1 MSQNIDESLG
11 PGDIFWVL
19 ERNMKNFWLQFFFK
33 QKWFMG
39 LSKGLLFN
47 LQGKMNS
54 VWETEINIKRD
65 AVYQIQSKNI

>member
-1 MSQNIDESLG
+1 
-11 PGDIFWVL
+11 
-19 ERNMKNFWLQFFFK
+19 
-33 QKWFMG
+33 MG

-65 AVYQIQSKNI
+65 AVYQIQSKNF